1 MKISDLYEPRVIPEG
16 SNTDPR
22 YWIDNGDGTYTATPL
37 LIYNIARD
45 AVEYFKKQIVKMD
58 PESVAVTQYG
68 NKTIKLG
75 QYHYRD
81 CNVTIV
87 DTYENDMLDRE
98 YGIKYKTQLEEV
110 DRKWKAYQRAHEDE
124 FNITFNVQ
132 TPALGGHDENSYF
145 NGYKPEI
152 QGLSLKEA
160 VEACSAAMNLLAKYK
175 SGGDNYADLPMNTF
189 NRYMSKKE
197 YKQKHQEIKQQYI
210 DEAGIPAKV
219 VIPEDQ
225 LPTIVGDSEPKFAS
239 KNYEKGVKSP
249 AAGTVII
256 ENFDNKILNST
267 PNEEELGE
275 FASGLIAYITTT
287 TRDQWMQT
295 LGDKIRSIGEEFEA
309 KFNDTS
315 SLFKAVDTTT
325 GYEIYTKASDNSQPE
340 KLITLTECPDRWDCE
355 LRANIDGLD
364 VGFRGVVNTY
374 GDFKKILGIFAK
386 TLDTA
391 GKTVEAND
399 LSLVAE
405 AL

>member
-1 MKISDLYEPRVIPEG
+1 MKINKILAAGIA
-16 SNTDPR
+16 
-22 YWIDNGDGTYTATPL
+22 ATL
-37 LIYNIARD
+37 
-45 AVEYFKKQIVKMD
+45 
-58 PESVAVTQYG
+58 AVTSLSAVVSAEAVTKEFEMANTVGTIETKG
-68 NKTIKLG
+68 N
-75 QYHYRD
+75 
-81 CNVTIV
+81 
-87 DTYENDMLDRE
+87 
-98 YGIKYKTQLEEV
+98 
-110 DRKWKAYQRAHEDE
+110 
-124 FNITFNVQ
+124 
-132 TPALGGHDENSYF
+132 LGGRELAL
-145 NGYKPEI
+145 I
-152 QGLSLKEA
+152 AEA
-160 VEACSAAMNLLAKYK
+160 NAGVLVQNPDLAA
-175 SGGDNYADLPMNTF
+175 GTGT
-189 NRYMSKKE
+189 
-197 YKQKHQEIKQQYI
+197 
-210 DEAGIPAKV
+210 
-219 VIPEDQ
+219 
-225 LPTIVGDSEPKFAS
+225 
-239 KNYEKGVKSP
+239 P

-287 TRDQWMQT
+287 TREQWMQT

-315 SLFKAVDTTT
+315 SLFKAVDTTS

-340 KLITLTECPDRWDCE
+340 KLITLTEQPDRWDCE